1 MLREIGEKPDFKP
14 EEFSI
19 DLTFLRAVRFEEKAQ
34 TYAEFVNDAIEIGL
48 RVQEEMKNLQ
58 SWS

>member
-1 MLREIGEKPDFKP
+1 LLREIGENPDFKP

-19 DLTFLRAVRFEEKAQ
+19 DLTFFRAVRFEEKAQ